1 VADGI
6 ANQLGYN
13 DECILDDAARQASSA
28 QIVPDEVTSHG
39 YTARRA
45 G

>member
-13 DECILDDAARQASSA
+13 DERILNDAARQALSA
-28 QIVPDEVTSHG
+28 QIVPDEVTSRG
-39 YTARRA
+39 YAARRA

>member
-1 VADGI
+1 VPDRIAD
-6 ANQLGYN
+6 QLGYD
-13 DECILDDAARQASSA
+13 DERILDEAARQASSA